1 MMIKMLDGTYCGK
14 WWIAAE
20 LAKERAISGKEE
32 ITIVRDG
39 NHWVVQPNWFN
50 RKSDDIVPD
59 SAAPVDTTTYGLQP
73 FDGETLQDG
82 WDQFGPD
89 ADQID

>member
-1 MMIKMLDGTYCGK
+1 MTRMLDGTYCGL

-20 LAKERAISGKEE
+20 LAKERAIAGKEE

-39 NHWVVQPNWFN
+39 NNWVVQPMWFN
-50 RKSDDIVPD
+50 RQSNNATPGDDVP
-59 SAAPVDTTTYGLQP
+59 ADTTSYGLQP
-73 FDGETLQDG
+73 FDDETLQDG

-89 ADQID
+89 ANQND